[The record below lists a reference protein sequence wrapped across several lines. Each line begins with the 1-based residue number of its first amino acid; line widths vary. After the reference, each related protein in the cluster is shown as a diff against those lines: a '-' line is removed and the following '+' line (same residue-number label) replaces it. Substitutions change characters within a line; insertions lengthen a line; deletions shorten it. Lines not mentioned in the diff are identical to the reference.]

1 MDGRRNHDAGPNT
14 YNRGARANER
24 SQPLLVGLVL
34 GIHGNA
40 SREENEDAQVLETSQ
55 SRSGVP
61 HFFGYVQ
68 GLDAISQQW
77 RHFSDSCQEQ
87 R

>member
-1 MDGRRNHDAGPNT
+1 MDGRRNHDAGLNT
-14 YNRGARANER
+14 YNRGDRANER

-34 GIHGNA
+34 SIHGNP

-55 SRSGVP
+55 SRSGIP

-68 GLDAISQQW
+68 ALDAISQQ
-77 RHFSDSCQEQ
+77 
-87 R
+87 